1 MVGKGKELTCVSYVI
16 MPGRGPVPF
25 DELTAEER
33 AQWKERMLQRLRV
46 NMSAYYTQHPEQYE
60 RLCTGE

>member
-1 MVGKGKELTCVSYVI
+1 MAEKRKELTCVSYVL
-16 MPGRGPVPF
+16 MPGRGPVTF

-33 AQWKERMLQRLRV
+33 AQWKERMLRRLSE
-46 NMSAYYTQHPEQYE
+46 NMSAYYTQHAEQYA